1 MLLILICQLLTCVH
15 TDLSGLNQSHIFL
28 KFYILFFSDGAKIET
43 TKNGD
48 VITVSW
54 NNVFTYLGRL
64 TYEVSVG
71 TTQGG
76 ADVIQWQETLND
88 YMEVSIPEKFKGQSS
103 LNLFFFIRAIGD
115 NGEHT
120 DISNDITV

>member
-1 MLLILICQLLTCVH
+1 MSILIYQGYISEILH
-15 TDLSGLNQSHIFL
+15 TVFFL
-28 KFYILFFSDGAKIET
+28 DGSKIET

-48 VITVSW
+48 VIIVSW
-54 NNVFTYLGRL
+54 SNVFTYLGRL

-88 YMEVSIPEKFKGQSS
+88 YMEVSIPEKFKQQSN

-120 DISNDITV
+120 DINNDITI

>member
-1 MLLILICQLLTCVH
+1 MPVINNICPYWFIRAKPEAYISEILH
-15 TDLSGLNQSHIFL
+15 TV
-28 KFYILFFSDGAKIET
+28 FFSDGSKIET

-48 VITVSW
+48 VIIVRWS
-54 NNVFTYLGRL
+54 NVFTYLGRL

-88 YMEVSIPEKFKGQSS
+88 YMEVSIPEKFKQQSN